1 MSVTTSPGSV
11 GRILGIVPSIVILA
25 VIAGVGA
32 WGWKADWKLPKSGG
46 DEEKKDADWCE
57 THNVPDA
64 ICVTCHPELMPRGEA
79 FGWCRIHGV
88 HECPLC
94 HPEVAQLDAPYP
106 VSEEDRLRSKAA
118 LNFAPRADNGRKDKL
133 HERLI
138 QFASIDSYER
148 SRVEVFP
155 AFQGPI
161 AETAEVHGEITH
173 DPGRVAHISSRAAGS
188 VWKVFRHLGDSVKEG
203 DLLALVEASAVG
215 QAKAEYLQAIA
226 QLDVRIKT
234 RAAMDLNVVPAPTV
248 SAADAAIRDGRIK
261 LASARQALINL
272 GLPVP
277 ADDLKGL
284 SDEQAD
290 ERVHFLGLPSNL
302 VKSLD
307 PRTTSS
313 NLLPVRAPIGGT
325 VTSRDVVVGEVVDP
339 AKMLFE
345 VVDNS
350 VVWLTVG
357 VRNEDA
363 FRVRVNET
371 KVRFE
376 PDGNVGEVEG
386 AVAWISTEAD
396 HKTRTVKVRV
406 NLPNP
411 SGKLRANTFGHG
423 RVVLR
428 DEPLATLVPRDAV
441 HVEGGNHY
449 LFVRDKRFRQNGTP
463 KVFHVRTVRVG
474 AIDERNVEIIAG
486 VLPGELVATRNSTM
500 LMAELLR
507 GKIGEG

>member
-1 MSVTTSPGSV
+1 MTSSSLV
-11 GRILGIVPSIVILA
+11 GRILGIVPSLVILA
-25 VIAGVGA
+25 AIAGVGA
-32 WGWKADWKLPKSGG
+32 WGWVADWKLPKSGAA
-46 DEEKKDADWCE
+46 EEKKDADWCE
-57 THNVPDA
+57 THNVPDG
-64 ICVTCHPELMPRGEA
+64 ICVTCHPELMPRGEP

-94 HPEVAQLDAPYP
+94 HPEVAQLDSTYP
-106 VSEEDRLRSKAA
+106 VSEGDRIRAKVA
-118 LNFAPRADNGRKDKL
+118 LAFAPRPDNGRKDKL

-138 QFASIDSYER
+138 QFASIDAYER

-155 AFQGPI
+155 AFQAPM

-173 DPGRVAHISSRAAGS
+173 DPGRV
-188 VWKVFRHLGDSVKEG
+188 WKVLRHLGDPVKEG
-203 DLLALVEASAVG
+203 ELLALVEASAVG
-215 QAKAEYLQAIA
+215 QAKAEYLQSLA

-234 RAAMDLNVVPAPTV
+234 RAAMDASIVPAPTI
-248 SAADAAIRDGRIK
+248 SAADAAVREGRIK
-261 LASARQALINL
+261 LASARQAIINL

-284 SDEQAD
+284 TDKQAA
-290 ERVHFLGLPSNL
+290 ERVHFLGLPDDL

-325 VTSRDVVVGEVVDP
+325 VTSRDVVAGEVVDP

-363 FRVRVNET
+363 FRVRINET
-371 KVRFE
+371 NVRFE

-386 AVAWISTEAD
+386 VVAWISTEAD
-396 HKTRTVKVRV
+396 HKSRTVKVRV

-428 DEPLATLVPRDAV
+428 EEPLATLVPKEAV
-441 HVEGGNHY
+441 HVEGGNRY
-449 LFVRDKRFRQNGTP
+449 LFVRDKRFRQEGTP

-474 AIDERNVEIIAG
+474 AIDERNIELIAG
-486 VLPGELVATRNSTM
+486 VLPGELVATKNSTM